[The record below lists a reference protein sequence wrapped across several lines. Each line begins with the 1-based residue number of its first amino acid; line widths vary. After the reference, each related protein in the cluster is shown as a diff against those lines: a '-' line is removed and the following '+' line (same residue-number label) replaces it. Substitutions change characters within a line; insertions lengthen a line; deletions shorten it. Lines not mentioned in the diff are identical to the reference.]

1 MHKTI
6 DAHIKQRFHEYMTE
20 SFPGFLKVKTGF
32 DGLDVYQRKLGKL
45 NSSWIAFGGEKN
57 DTNIF
62 CAVFWTT
69 SGKKIKELEPWVKRL
84 AGDIPKDGFLH
95 LQSAELIGDDITGK
109 RSLEI
114 KQPPSDLGDRA
125 FFEYQKKDIYKKA
138 LEIGINQFKKSSPDK
153 PLDDFVK
160 KNESATRLFFSL
172 WSRVADNI
180 EIDLATLDEVGG
192 EVMARIFYRLE
203 QYGVPFLEARMS
215 ECSGLISVDTSMGG

>member
-1 MHKTI
+1 
-6 DAHIKQRFHEYMTE
+6 
-20 SFPGFLKVKTGF
+20 
-32 DGLDVYQRKLGKL
+32 
-45 NSSWIAFGGEKN
+45 
-57 DTNIF
+57 
-62 CAVFWTT
+62 
-69 SGKKIKELEPWVKRL
+69 
-84 AGDIPKDGFLH
+84 
-95 LQSAELIGDDITGK
+95 
-109 RSLEI
+109 LEI

>member
-1 MHKTI
+1 
-6 DAHIKQRFHEYMTE
+6 MTE

-109 RSLEI
+109 SWPRKFGQSNPVYKWNVATGL
-114 KQPPSDLGDRA
+114 SCLG
-125 FFEYQKKDIYKKA
+125 
-138 LEIGINQFKKSSPDK
+138 
-153 PLDDFVK
+153 
-160 KNESATRLFFSL
+160 
-172 WSRVADNI
+172 
-180 EIDLATLDEVGG
+180 
-192 EVMARIFYRLE
+192 
-203 QYGVPFLEARMS
+203 
-215 ECSGLISVDTSMGG
+215 